1 MAKLKKLLTNWKV
14 ILYIFVFIVTLFAIN
29 PRPWNSGV
37 AIRNVALNST
47 AYLNEL
53 RSPSPTDMPMVRQRI
68 VALNNVPVNSIG
80 EFDSLI
86 QTLPINST
94 LTVKTE
100 KLRSGIFKEE
110 STYVMKFTSV
120 DELGLTVYDA
130 PKNNIVLGLD
140 LQGGTR
146 VVLQPEKKVSAEDMG
161 YIIDNMKNRIK
172 VYGLSDVVVR
182 DANDLL
188 GNQFI
193 IVEVAGANE
202 EEVKDL
208 LARQGKFE
216 AKVGNQTVFL
226 GGKDITYVCRTAD
239 CSGINPQYGC
249 SAFSEGYSCQFYFAI
264 SLDQSAADRLAE
276 ETDKLN
282 IVYDQVGQ
290 AYLEK
295 NIDLYLD
302 DGLVD
307 SLRIGSELKGN
318 SVTDI
323 QISGS
328 GVGVDRRSAIADSTN
343 SMKKLQ
349 TVLITG
355 SLPVKLEVIKT
366 DTLSPSLGKEF
377 LRNAVLIGILSEIA
391 VTLIIL
397 ARYRKIKIAIPII
410 LVISSEILLIL
421 GLPIIFT
428 FIKQPLDIA
437 AIAGIIVAI
446 GTGVD
451 DQIIITDEILSGE
464 SSDKKKYLAW
474 SKRLKKAFFMV
485 IAAYFAT
492 IAAMFPLL
500 FAGAELLK
508 GFAVTTIIGVTSG
521 VLITRPAFAVMMR
534 VLLEK
539 E

>member
-1 MAKLKKLLTNWKV
+1 MKV
-14 ILYIFVFIVTLFAIN
+14 ILLEN
-29 PRPWNSGV
+29 
-37 AIRNVALNST
+37 
-47 AYLNEL
+47 L
-53 RSPSPTDMPMVRQRI
+53 RRI
-68 VALNNVPVNSIG
+68 GSIG
-80 EFDSLI
+80 EIIDVKRGFARNFLISNKKALYASKENIAEVEKIKSELGKKDAEKKKEAQKIAQQINGKEYLIKKLSTENKELYGSVKPTEISKLI
-86 QTLPINST
+86 Q
-94 LTVKTE
+94 
-100 KLRSGIFKEE
+100 
-110 STYVMKFTSV
+110 
-120 DELGLTVYDA
+120 
-130 PKNNIVLGLD
+130 
-140 LQGGTR
+140 
-146 VVLQPEKKVSAEDMG
+146 
-161 YIIDNMKNRIK
+161 
-172 VYGLSDVVVR
+172 
-182 DANDLL
+182 
-188 GNQFI
+188 
-193 IVEVAGANE
+193 
-202 EEVKDL
+202 
-208 LARQGKFE
+208 
-216 AKVGNQTVFL
+216 
-226 GGKDITYVCRTAD
+226 
-239 CSGINPQYGC
+239 
-249 SAFSEGYSCQFYFAI
+249 
-264 SLDQSAADRLAE
+264 
-276 ETDKLN
+276 ETDKLD
-282 IVYDQVGQ
+282 IVYDEVGQ

-302 DGLVD
+302 DALVD
-307 SLRIGSELKGN
+307 TLRIGSGLKG
-318 SVTDI
+318 SVVTDI

-355 SLPVKLEVIKT
+355 SLPVKLEIIKT

-391 VTLIIL
+391 VTLIVL
-397 ARYRKIKIAIPII
+397 ARYRKIKIALPII
-410 LVISSEILLIL
+410 TIISSEILLIL

-534 VLLEK
+534 VLLEDEDK
-539 E
+539 K